1 MASTAGTHGVHDI
14 LSSLDVGFK
23 KPCIPPAPGNGIG
36 ELARSQM
43 IHDVVTTKFEFG
55 EIVVFPD
62 ISAYESR

>member
-1 MASTAGTHGVHDI
+1 MAGTAGMHGVHDI

-43 IHDVVTTKFEFG
+43 IHDVVATKFKPN
-55 EIVVFPD
+55 EIVVFSD
-62 ISAYESR
+62 ISTYESR

>member
-23 KPCIPPAPGNGIG
+23 KPCILPAPGNGSG